1 MFASTAPDS
10 LVARARALAAA
21 GAWDELRALL
31 GERAREAGAHPE
43 LVTLLAEAFLRTRD
57 PRHARTWLRRTLRRV
72 ERSGDRAALRRAVNL
87 SGAAYFELGEL
98 EDARRDFSRAL
109 ELGREDAD
117 DLLVARATNNLG
129 LIENIRGMYD
139 AALAL
144 YQLAVPSYQRLGH
157 ALGLAESYHNMAI
170 SFRDSDQL
178 ERADECERRA
188 AEFAREA
195 GNPRLATMARVG
207 RAELSFRRG
216 DAELA
221 AAEARAAARQF
232 AAIGDPTQEADA
244 LRLCGVAA
252 LALGHLEDAR
262 VALDG
267 AVELARA
274 HGNALMEAES
284 LRARAECAAAAGDA
298 ARSRDD
304 ADRAL
309 AIFVRLGSSR
319 EAGELRDWMAG
330 APRGEE
336 G

>member
-1 MFASTAPDS
+1 MFPSSAPDS
-10 LVARARALAAA
+10 LLSRARALAAA

-31 GERAREAGAHPE
+31 GGQAREAGAHPE
-43 LVTLLAEAFLRTRD
+43 LVTLLAEAFLRTRY
-57 PRHARTWLRRTLRRV
+57 PRRARTWLRRTLRRV

-98 EDARRDFSRAL
+98 EEARRDFSRAL

-129 LIENIRGMYD
+129 LIANIRGLHD

-170 SFRDSDQL
+170 SFRDSAQL

-195 GNPRLATMARVG
+195 GNPRLAAMARVG

-232 AAIGDPTQEADA
+232 ETIGDPTQQADA
-244 LRLCGVAA
+244 LRLCGVSA
-252 LALGHLEDAR
+252 LALGRLDDAR
-262 VALDG
+262 VALDA
-267 AVELARA
+267 AVELART
-274 HGNALMEAES
+274 HGNALIEAES
-284 LRARAECAAAAGDA
+284 RRARAECAAAAGDA
-298 ARSRDD
+298 TRAHDD
-304 ADRAL
+304 AERAL
-309 AIFVRLGSSR
+309 AIFVHLGSER
-319 EAGELRDWMAG
+319 EAGELRDWM
-330 APRGEE
+330 RGRRRTDEE
-336 G
+336 